1 MLKIVL
7 GVIVGFIV
15 WSIVWVGSDAL
26 MGQIF
31 PDWWGRHSAAIQTAF
46 ADGSTPEHDNM
57 ISLIMLIRSVITS
70 IIAGYMAALVAGE
83 YRRSTMILGII
94 LVLVGLAVE
103 GLTWRMAPAWYHI
116 IFVLLLYPMTV
127 LGGRLRRSA

>member
-1 MLKIVL
+1 MLKIIL

-15 WSIVWVGSDAL
+15 WSIVWVGSDSLTAA
-26 MGQIF
+26 IF
-31 PDWWGRHSAAIQTAF
+31 PDWWGRHSQAIQAAF
-46 ADGSTPEHDNM
+46 ADGSTPQHDNM
-57 ISLIMLIRSVITS
+57 ISLVMLIRSIFTS
-70 IIAGYMAALVAGE
+70 VIAGYMAALVAGE

-94 LVLVGLAVE
+94 LVLVGISVE

-127 LGGRLRRSA
+127 LGGRLRRSS